1 MKMDQTEI
9 IVVVSAVFLIALVIW
24 YFFGGRGK

>member
-1 MKMDQTEI
+1 MRLDQTEI
-9 IVVVSAVFLIALVIW
+9 VVVVGAVFLIALVLW

>member
-1 MKMDQTEI
+1 MRLDQTEI
-9 IVVVSAVFLIALVIW
+9 VVLTGATLLIALVLW